1 MIVKQDLRKLNL
13 KNLLLISNKFK
24 KYHCFVFYG
33 TLLGLTRENNI
44 IRNDDD
50 IDFLI
55 DIKYK
60 KKIIHEIKKL
70 RLFKI
75 NKKNINPYFIQ
86 LTRKFKNIKTF
97 VDLYFYLNLPN
108 KSYIEEKHNWLSF
121 INSPKHSLFI
131 PKNLIFPLK
140 KNKKFPDVYF
150 PNNKKN
156 ICRFLYGPDWKRPL
170 IKNSGYRMEIINNKP
185 KLIKRSFLGKITR
198 SFKNLINNKFIKN

>member
-60 KKIIHEIKKL
+60 KKIIHKIKKL

-75 NKKNINPYFIQ
+75 NKKNLNPYFIQ

-108 KSYIEEKHNWLSF
+108 KNYIEEKHNWLSF

-140 KNKKFPDVYF
+140 K
-150 PNNKKN
+150 
-156 ICRFLYGPDWKRPL
+156 
-170 IKNSGYRMEIINNKP
+170 IKNFQMFIFQT
-185 KLIKRSFLGKITR
+185 IKKIYADFYMDQTG
-198 SFKNLINNKFIKN
+198 NDH

>member
-55 DIKYK
+55 DIRYK

-75 NKKNINPYFIQ
+75 NKKNLNPYFIQ
-86 LTRKFKNIKTF
+86 LTRKFKNIKF
-97 VDLYFYLNLPN
+97 
-108 KSYIEEKHNWLSF
+108 K
-121 INSPKHSLFI
+121 
-131 PKNLIFPLK
+131 
-140 KNKKFPDVYF
+140 
-150 PNNKKN
+150 
-156 ICRFLYGPDWKRPL
+156 LYG
-170 IKNSGYRMEIINNKP
+170 
-185 KLIKRSFLGKITR
+185 FL
-198 SFKNLINNKFIKN
+198 